1 MMWPDEMMML
11 YLTAKAMNGLGG
23 SFAELGVSTGGS
35 AKLICEVKKDKTLH
49 LFDTFEGLPN
59 PGVHDTHLSRGQYDC
74 SLPAVKVYLQS
85 YGQVVYHQGL
95 FPSTTSALE
104 GERFSFVHL
113 DVDLYQSTLDGIAFF
128 YPRMVKG
135 GTLISHDSTIPGV
148 RKAFDEY
155 FKDKPEIVLELPTSQ
170 CLVVKS

>member
-59 PGVHDTHLSRGQYDC
+59 PGVHDS
-74 SLPAVKVYLQS
+74 
-85 YGQVVYHQGL
+85 
-95 FPSTTSALE
+95 
-104 GERFSFVHL
+104 
-113 DVDLYQSTLDGIAFF
+113 I
-128 YPRMVKG
+128 
-135 GTLISHDSTIPGV
+135 
-148 RKAFDEY
+148 
-155 FKDKPEIVLELPTSQ
+155 
-170 CLVVKS
+170 